1 MARKLVS
8 GVCGARSRSRGGAAA
23 AGSLDAGGQF
33 ETAGA
38 EGLGSFA
45 TDGANKF
52 KFADDHVTNKKR
64 DEVNA
69 ALEAAYYEKDM
80 MTTPYNPV
88 VVNTGSKQGI
98 TAPPGNTARDQPVP
112 GTSYQTKKLRM

>member
-1 MARKLVS
+1 MMYCRQEGFAEKTVSRCSGGNVMTKLTR
-8 GVCGARSRSRGGAAA
+8 RSLLTGSAAA
-23 AGSLDAGGQF
+23 TAAAVIAPSTSGPVRAAAPPAGTQAAGWYRYKV
-33 ETAGA
+33 
-38 EGLGSFA
+38 GSIEVTVA

-80 MTTPYNPV
+80 MT
-88 VVNTGSKQGI
+88 
-98 TAPPGNTARDQPVP
+98 
-112 GTSYQTKKLRM
+112 